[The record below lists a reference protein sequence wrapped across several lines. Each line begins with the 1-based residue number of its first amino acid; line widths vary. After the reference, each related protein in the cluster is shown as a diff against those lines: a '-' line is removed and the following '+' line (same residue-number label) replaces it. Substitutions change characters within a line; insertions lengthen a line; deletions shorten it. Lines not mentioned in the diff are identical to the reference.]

1 MPEAANATRWMRALL
16 VISIAIPLALYAA
29 VSAYLYGERLREG
42 KANVRQTV
50 LVLQEHAL
58 RVFEA
63 QRLSIDRV
71 DQRIEGM
78 SWAEIRT
85 SQALHEF
92 LKRASDISPH
102 VDGIWLV
109 SPDGHI
115 ANSADFFPVPERD
128 YRDREYFKVLQ
139 AADTL
144 HFGEMIVGRLKRHL
158 EFNLGARRSPRDRFD
173 GLILVTASIGY
184 LADFWDRAYAHDN
197 HVVALVRPDGSILA
211 RYPAVENV
219 PTPLP
224 ATAPLMQ
231 AIAKGD
237 SGVFSAVSS
246 LDGVDRVYGFSRVG
260 DYPVYVSLGVGR
272 AEIMAPWWND
282 LIWHGI
288 VALSAAALL
297 FGISLLALRQTRR
310 LAGAMASWRD
320 TAGRLRAEVDR
331 REKAEDL
338 AAEKQRLL
346 VELGAVT
353 AQRRAILDSMLEG
366 VVAYGPDGRV
376 IYCNDA
382 SRQILGLEG
391 GAAPAL
397 ERMAREG
404 RISALDGTV
413 LDEAAAPVARLLGGE
428 TLPQQDLR
436 LSLEDGAAP
445 IVCRFTGA
453 PITDEREH
461 AVGGVLTFADVTEQ
475 RTNEERRRLLANEL
489 DHRVRNMLAT
499 INAMIRLS
507 SHGARDKA
515 ALVETLSGRIGA
527 MTRTHNLLTRNSW
540 RGALLREVVADEVQP
555 YASPD
560 RLVLRGRDEVV
571 LPPQDAVDF
580 ALVIHEL
587 ATNAAKYGAWS
598 GADGRVD
605 VSWSLERHSATVV
618 EVLWREQGG
627 PPVSPPAK
635 KTGRRTGFGTTLIR
649 SAFQAEGAGVELRYE
664 PDGVACTIRV
674 PLRQGPGWRALAP
687 AEALPA
693 PPAPPGSLD
702 GLAVLLVEDE
712 PIVRLELAGMLED
725 AGARVIGPAA
735 TVAEAMTAIAKARP
749 DAAVLDINV
758 RGENVSPLAEALL
771 ARGVA
776 IVFASGYRDLELLS
790 PRLRHLPLVQ
800 KPLRPGEL
808 VAALAAETRARP
820 AAV

>member
-1 MPEAANATRWMRALL
+1 MPEAAKATRWMRALL

-29 VSAYLYGERLREG
+29 VSGYLYGERLREG

-50 LVLQEHAL
+50 MVLQEHAL

-63 QRLSIDRV
+63 QQLNIDRV
-71 DQRIEGM
+71 DQRIQGM
-78 SWAEIRT
+78 SWDEIRT
-85 SQALHEF
+85 SQSLHEF
-92 LKRASDISPH
+92 LERTSDISPH

-109 SPDGHI
+109 APDGQI
-115 ANSADFFPVPERD
+115 ANSADFFPLPD
-128 YRDREYFKVLQ
+128 GDFRDREYFKALE
-139 AADTL
+139 AADML
-144 HFGEMIVGRLKRHL
+144 HFGEMIVGRLKRNL

-184 LADFWDRAYAHDN
+184 LADFWDRVYANGN
-197 HVVALVRPDGSILA
+197 HVVALVRADGSILA
-211 RYPAVENV
+211 RYPPVANI
-219 PTPLP
+219 PAPLP
-224 ATAPLMQ
+224 ASAPLMQ

-237 SGVFSAVSS
+237 SGVFSAVST

-260 DYPVYVSLGVGR
+260 DYPVYVSFGVGR

-282 LIWHGI
+282 LVWHGI

-297 FGISLLALRQTRR
+297 SGISLLALRQTRR

-346 VELGAVT
+346 VELGAAT

-382 SRQILGLEG
+382 SRQILGLED

-428 TLPQQDLR
+428 TLAQQDLR
-436 LSLEDGAAP
+436 LSLDDGAAP

-461 AVGGVLTFADVTEQ
+461 AVGGVLTFADVTEEK
-475 RTNEERRRLLANEL
+475 TNEERRRLLANEL

-560 RLVLRGRDEVV
+560 RLVLRGRDAVV

-598 GADGRVD
+598 GVDGRVE
-605 VSWSLERHSATVV
+605 VSWSLEKLGVPAVNVV
-618 EVLWREQGG
+618 NVLWREQGG
-627 PPVSPPAK
+627 PPVSPPE
-635 KTGRRTGFGTTLIR
+635 RTGFGTTLIR
-649 SAFQAEGAGVELRYE
+649 SAFQAEGAGVELHYE

-674 PLRQGPGWRALAP
+674 PLRQGPGWRPLAP
-687 AEALPA
+687 AEAPPA
-693 PPAPPGSLD
+693 PPAPPGSLA

-712 PIVRLELAGMLED
+712 PIVRLELAGVLED

-735 TVAEAMTAIAKARP
+735 TVAEAMTAIAGARP
-749 DAAVLDINV
+749 DAAVLDVNV
-758 RGENVSPLAEALL
+758 RGENVSPLAETLV

-776 IVFASGYRDLELLS
+776 VIFASGYRDLDLLS

-808 VAALAAETRARP
+808 VATLAAETRARR